1 MNEIEYVKCIA
12 RDISEKIKAA
22 KKKHIKKTLID
33 EANQKKI
40 KKEWNGDFDGD
51 TLSIYAVKKK

>member
-1 MNEIEYVKCIA
+1 MNEIEYAKCIA

-40 KKEWNGDFDGD
+40 KKE
-51 TLSIYAVKKK
+51 KK